1 MATPVKTI
9 TANGDTDIK
18 YAGGSGT
25 IAIQAANFHSASITF
40 KVSFDDGTT
49 FHTAT
54 TQTFNSISAVTANA
68 YLSIS
73 EQTGPCTI
81 RLVTASISG
90 GTPAIT
96 VCIV

>member
-9 TANGDTDIK
+9 TADGNTDIK
-18 YAGGSGT
+18 YSGGIGT
-25 IAIQAANFHSASITF
+25 IAIQAANFRSASITF
-40 KVSFDDGTT
+40 QISFDDGTI
-49 FHTAT
+49 FHAAT
-54 TQTFNSISAVTANA
+54 TQTLNDVGAVTANK